1 MTGPVDEP
9 PNVLYRG
16 QSYLLEQT
24 IGFDRWL
31 RTLRDREGQ
40 LRIRKRLVRLS
51 NGHFGDCK
59 SVGTGVH
66 ELRMFFGPG
75 YRIYFARRGDI
86 VILLLAGGDKD
97 SQADDI
103 VRAKALTEEF
113 DDGNKNDPL

>member
-1 MTGPVDEP
+1 
-9 PNVLYRG
+9 
-16 QSYLLEQT
+16 
-24 IGFDRWL
+24 
-31 RTLRDREGQ
+31 
-40 LRIRKRLVRLS
+40 
-51 NGHFGDCK
+51 
-59 SVGTGVH
+59 
-66 ELRMFFGPG
+66 MFFGPG